1 IERSGGRGS
10 GLAHSWACG
19 LTLQAR
25 LGIGTTAL
33 VVTALA
39 ARHDRVS
46 RGEARAFCAV
56 NGLPDALQVP
66 AWAIMQLGTLGAV
79 PAAAGAAW
87 RADRPELAGPLLA
100 RRPPTRAPGP
110 WPSG

>member
-79 PAAAGAAW
+79 PAAAGAAG
-87 RADRPELAGPLLA
+87 RGGGRGRAGPPRGRGA
-100 RRPPTRAPGP
+100 RPPAPAQP
-110 WPSG
+110 